1 MIHEISNSSVTA
13 KIKEDGAEL
22 ISFKSKSTNI
32 EYMWNGNSEYWGRH
46 APVLFPIVGQVKN
59 KTYYVDGKEFNLP
72 QHGLARDQKFEVTT
86 KESNAITFQLRY
98 SEETLKVY
106 PYKFLLEISYSLE
119 GSEISTNYRVVNLD
133 SGEMLFSI
141 GGHPALNCPIALD
154 TTFEDYE
161 LSFEHSEK
169 PNQIHL
175 NTETGLRNG
184 KVTEENIGSRLNLNY
199 DLFKNDAIIFERL
212 KSKKVILQSP
222 KTNYKVIFDFDGWEY
237 LAFWTK
243 KPGTPFICIEPWL
256 GITDPDNS
264 DQQFESKLGIQKLEP
279 NKEKEIAYKIKVS

>member
-22 ISFKSKSTNI
+22 ISFKSKSSNI
-32 EYMWNGNSEYWGRH
+32 EYIWNGNSEYWGRH

-59 KTYYVDGKEFNLP
+59 KTYYVDSKEFNLP

-119 GSEISTNYRVVNLD
+119 GSEISTNYRIVNLD

-141 GGHPALNCPIALD
+141 GGHPALNCPIAPD
-154 TTFEDYE
+154 TAFEDYE
-161 LSFEHSEK
+161 LSFEYSEK

-184 KVTEENIGSRLNLNY
+184 KITEENIGSQLNLNY
-199 DLFKNDAIIFERL
+199 DLFKNDAIIFEGL

-222 KTNYKVIFDFDGWEY
+222 KTDHKVIFDFDGWEY

-264 DQQFESKLGIQKLEP
+264 DQQLESKLGIQKLEP